1 MMVTP
6 SLPSLVTCYL
16 KHRHYVMILTMGYI
30 QMASGS
36 SRLQQVLRHTP
47 EPLYVTL
54 GSSVAEGL
62 RATSNKPDTVSL
74 SSEHAIGQIPSHW
87 LDSFMLRGKYPV
99 RATEYV
105 RLPPSLASKGTQH
118 FLHYCISA
126 PDRSSIFQFRPQI

>member
-36 SRLQQVLRHTP
+36 SKLQQVLRHTP

-87 LDSFMLRGKYPV
+87 LDSFMLRGKYS
-99 RATEYV
+99 T
-105 RLPPSLASKGTQH
+105 L
-118 FLHYCISA
+118 SA
-126 PDRSSIFQFRPQI
+126 LRNMLGFPLR